1 MKRPPISDAQMDLL
15 ATRLAAAGVGRRDF
29 LRVAA
34 GLAAMGA
41 AGFNARPAAAAAP
54 KLAPGEKLARDQHF
68 RYGGGGW
75 FQNDPSSHDFNKD
88 LYCNGVPALWA
99 GLMKFDVNFQPVP
112 YVAEKISSNPEGSV
126 WTFTIRK
133 DSRWSDGSPCTAK
146 DFEWSWKRQMDPASK
161 NPYSSYFY
169 DIKGAEAFNKSKVPD
184 ASQVGVQAKGD
195 WTLEVT
201 LEGPRGYFPV
211 LSAYLAALP
220 AHRGAVEKHG
230 DKWTEAANIVC
241 NGPFTLE
248 AWEHN
253 KVMVLRKNKHFIG
266 AKDVTLDKVTIPIIS
281 VQSGALPYEGN
292 ELDMTSLQTGDL
304 KRLRVDPRTAKQVF
318 RYPFP
323 GTWYLTPQVTKPPF
337 DNVKVRRAVAHAID
351 RDNVVRVADG
361 FAVAAHAMIPPGFP
375 GAVDDKKIRDI
386 QRFDPKAAMEQLKGT
401 PFEGGRNWPKITLTM
416 REEGYGSKPL
426 AEAVQSVLL
435 EHLNMKTELEVL
447 EQRVFRAG
455 LWKNDYQFVWI
466 RWFMDYPDP
475 HNEYFD
481 TFYGKKTEGKRQ
493 AWGND
498 AFDRELEAGRDTR
511 DAKKRLAN
519 YARAEEIMQTDGG
532 YVPVACDARA
542 GGVRLELA
550 RARDGHLHEQGR
562 DRREDRQQDHRDRV
576 RPPLVVVP
584 ASSAEHR
591 GPLGHVREVGDRA
604 GERCGDGRDQHVA
617 VLHVRE
623 LVGQHA
629 LELFLVQD
637 PHDSLGHRH
646 DGVLWVT
653 AGGKGVR
660 RLARDQVDPRH
671 RDAGACG
678 QAMDDCVES
687 RCGGLVDGFGTVR
700 GQHDLVREPV
710 AHEVHGQ
717 GEEEGDHH
725 SLLAPEGA
733 TKEHEDNRQARQKQP
748 GLEYVR
754 HGRSLAEGTRP
765 VKSSQMP

>member
-1 MKRPPISDAQMDLL
+1 MKRPRISDAQMDLL
-15 ATRLAAAGVGRRDF
+15 ATRLAAVGVGRRDF

-34 GLAAMGA
+34 GLTALGA
-41 AGFNARPAAAAAP
+41 AGFNARPVSATP
-54 KLAPGEKLARDQHF
+54 KLAPGEKLAKEQHF

-75 FQNDPSSHDFNKD
+75 WQNDPSSHDFNKD

-99 GLMKFDVNFQPVP
+99 GLMKFTAEFQPVP
-112 YVAEKISSNPEGSV
+112 YVAEKVSSNPEGSV
-126 WTFTIRK
+126 WTFNIRK
-133 DSRWSDGSPCTAK
+133 DSKWSDGSPCTAR

-169 DIKGAEAFNKSKVPD
+169 DIKGAEAFNKAKVPD
-184 ASQVGVQAKGD
+184 ASQVGVRAKDD

-211 LSAYLAALP
+211 LAAYLAALP
-220 AHRGAVEKHG
+220 AHRPSVEKHG

-253 KVMVLRKNKHFIG
+253 KVMVLRKNKYFLG
-266 AKDVTLDKVTIPIIS
+266 AKDVTLEKVMIPIVP
-281 VQSGALPYEGN
+281 VQSGALPYENN

-304 KRLRVDPRTAKQVF
+304 KRLRDDARIKGQVF

-323 GTWYLTPQVTKPPF
+323 GTWYLIPQVTKPPF

-375 GAVDDKKIRDI
+375 GAIDDKKIRDI
-386 QRFDPKAAMEQLKGT
+386 QRFDPKAAMAQLKGT

-481 TFYGKKTEGKRQ
+481 TFYGKKTEGRRQ
-493 AWGND
+493 AWVND
-498 AFDRELEAGRDTR
+498 AFDKELEAGRDTR
-511 DAKKRLAN
+511 DPKKRMAN
-519 YARAEEIMQTDGG
+519 YAKAEEIMQTDAG
-532 YVPVACDARA
+532 YIPVAWVARWA
-542 GGVRLELA
+542 A
-550 RARDGHLHEQGR
+550 AK
-562 DRREDRQQDHRDRV
+562 
-576 RPPLVVVP
+576 P
-584 ASSAEHR
+584 
-591 GPLGHVREVGDRA
+591 
-604 GERCGDGRDQHVA
+604 
-617 VLHVRE
+617 
-623 LVGQHA
+623 
-629 LELFLVQD
+629 
-637 PHDSLGHRH
+637 
-646 DGVLWVT
+646 
-653 AGGKGVR
+653 
-660 RLARDQVDPRH
+660 
-671 RDAGACG
+671 
-678 QAMDDCVES
+678 
-687 RCGGLVDGFGTVR
+687 TVR
-700 GQHDLVREPV
+700 GLEKNK
-710 AHEVHGQ
+710 Q
-717 GEEEGDHH
+717 GEFVVEGNIYFDMLPHIYMVER
-725 SLLAPEGA
+725 A
-733 TKEHEDNRQARQKQP
+733 
-748 GLEYVR
+748 
-754 HGRSLAEGTRP
+754 
-765 VKSSQMP
+765 